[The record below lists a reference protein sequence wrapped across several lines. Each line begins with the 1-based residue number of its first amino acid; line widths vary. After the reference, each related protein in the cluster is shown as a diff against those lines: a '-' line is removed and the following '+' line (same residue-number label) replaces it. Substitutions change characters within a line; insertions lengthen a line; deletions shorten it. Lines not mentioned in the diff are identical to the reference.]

1 MRLFVAIPLPAEV
14 AQRAFAVLPQTLP
27 GLRRVQPENL
37 HVTLAFLGETPES
50 RLPDVAAAADEATA
64 GVGPFKLAFDRTG
77 RFPERGRPRVV
88 WLGMA
93 EGRASVER
101 LGGAVSRAL
110 RESALDFEDRPLSPH
125 LTLARVREDA
135 TAAETQSV
143 AAAVATLAVVA
154 LEVDVS
160 AIVVVRSVL
169 SPKGSRYTT
178 LATAPL
184 VA

>member
-1 MRLFVAIPLPAEV
+1 MRLFIAIPLPPEI
-14 AQRAFAVLPQTLP
+14 AQRAFAVLPQAIP
-27 GLRRVQPENL
+27 ALRRVQPENL

-50 RLPDVAAAADEATA
+50 RLPDVAGAAEEAVTD
-64 GVGPFKLAFDRTG
+64 VRPFRLVFDRAG

-93 EGRASVER
+93 DGRASVER
-101 LGGAVSRAL
+101 LGAGLSRAL
-110 RESALDFEDRPLSPH
+110 RESALDFEDRPVSPH
-125 LTLARVREDA
+125 LTLARVREEA
-135 TAAETQSV
+135 TAAEARTV
-143 AAAVATLAVVA
+143 AAAVDEVAVVP
-154 LEVDVS
+154 LEVNVS

>member
-1 MRLFVAIPLPAEV
+1 VRLFVAIQLPPEV

-27 GLRRVQPENL
+27 GLRRVQPENI

-50 RLPDVAAAADEATA
+50 RLPDVAAAALEATT
-64 GVGPFKLAFDRTG
+64 GLGPFRLTFDRTG

-101 LGGAVSRAL
+101 LGGALSRAL
-110 RESALDFEDRPLSPH
+110 REGTLDFEDRPLSPH
-125 LTLARVREDA
+125 LTLARIREDA
-135 TAAETQSV
+135 TAAEARTV
-143 AAAVATLAVVA
+143 AAAVDTLAVVP

-160 AIVVVRSVL
+160 AIAVVRSVL
-169 SPKGSRYTT
+169 SPKGSRYTI

-184 VA
+184 IA

>member
-1 MRLFVAIPLPAEV
+1 VRLFIAIPLPQNI
-14 AQRAFAVLPQTLP
+14 AQRAFAILPQAVP
-27 GLRRVQPENL
+27 ALRRVQPENL

-50 RLPDVAAAADEATA
+50 RLPDVAGVAAEAATS
-64 GVGPFKLAFDRTG
+64 VRPFRLAFDRAG

-101 LGGAVSRAL
+101 LGADLARAL

-135 TAAETQSV
+135 TATETRTV
-143 AAAVATLAVVA
+143 ASAVDALTVVP

-160 AIVVVRSVL
+160 AIAVVRSVL

-178 LATAPL
+178 LATVPL
-184 VA
+184 TA

>member
-1 MRLFVAIPLPAEV
+1 VRLFIAIPLPQDI
-14 AQRAFAVLPQTLP
+14 AQRAFAILPQAVP
-27 GLRRVQPENL
+27 ALRRVQLENL

-50 RLPDVAAAADEATA
+50 RLPDVAGAAAEAATS
-64 GVGPFKLAFDRTG
+64 VRPFRLAFDRTG

-101 LGGAVSRAL
+101 LGADLARAL
-110 RESALDFEDRPLSPH
+110 RESGLDFEDRPLSPH

-135 TAAETQSV
+135 TATETRTV
-143 AAAVATLAVVA
+143 ASAVDALTVVP
-154 LEVDVS
+154 LELDVS
-160 AIVVVRSVL
+160 AIAVVRSVL

>member
-1 MRLFVAIPLPAEV
+1 MRLFIGIPLPPEI
-14 AQRAFAVLPQTLP
+14 AQRAFAVLPQTVP

-50 RLPDVAAAADEATA
+50 RLPDVAAAAEEATT
-64 GVGPFKLAFDRTG
+64 GVAPFRLAFDRAG
-77 RFPERGRPRVV
+77 HFPERGRPRVV

-101 LGGAVSRAL
+101 LGGALSRAL
-110 RESALDFEDRPLSPH
+110 REGALDFEDRPLSPH

-135 TAAETQSV
+135 TAVETRIV
-143 AAAVATLAVVA
+143 AAAVDALAAVP
-154 LEVDVS
+154 LSLDVS
-160 AIVVVRSVL
+160 AIAVVRSVL
-169 SPKGSRYTT
+169 SPRGPRYIT

-184 VA
+184 TA